1 MKIKNKKK
9 IKKIKKTKKIKIRKK
24 AKKPSFKRKKV
35 SKKRK
40 KLSKNKKKKTK
51 FNIKKKVKIPKIYLK
66 APKFSFWK
74 KISFQGVVEW
84 LTFPLF
90 LAYENFREKRK
101 ISRLR
106 KIALEKKER
115 ERQIKEERRLRYEA
129 KKQQLRDEVKL
140 GHYDVT
146 IIGGSGK
153 RRMAHDLIQYIDSS
167 IFVVNQFDPNQ
178 KYRLLLA
185 VDDSTGTKGAVK
197 FGVRVAQAF
206 KIDVDILTVSKVD
219 RFGDGYKG
227 AAERA
232 GKFMRRTGIQYQNIY
247 RVGDPSEIIKNEAG
261 DNHIVIMG
269 ASSKNPLMKFFKGS
283 KPLKV
288 MEDCP
293 CPILIVK

>member
-1 MKIKNKKK
+1 MKILIAVASKEYSGPTLRVGMQ
-9 IKKIKKTKKIKIRKK
+9 IAK
-24 AKKPSFKRKKV
+24 ALNASTTIVDVAEKA
-35 SKKRK
+35 
-40 KLSKNKKKKTK
+40 NK
-51 FNIKKKVKIPKIYLK
+51 FNSKVVGL
-66 APKFSFWK
+66 AQERMDFWEFDRPG
-74 KISFQGVVEW
+74 IDVLEW
-84 LTFPLF
+84 AFNF
-90 LAYENFREKRK
+90 LAENDYIAPTMVEAGFSTNMLVEIGENRSEVFLKGTVCKDVQLILRNGDIIAELRE
-101 ISRLR
+101 
-106 KIALEKKER
+106 
-115 ERQIKEERRLRYEA
+115 
-129 KKQQLRDEVKL
+129 EVKQ

-269 ASSKNPLMKFFKGS
+269 ASTKNPLMKFFKGS